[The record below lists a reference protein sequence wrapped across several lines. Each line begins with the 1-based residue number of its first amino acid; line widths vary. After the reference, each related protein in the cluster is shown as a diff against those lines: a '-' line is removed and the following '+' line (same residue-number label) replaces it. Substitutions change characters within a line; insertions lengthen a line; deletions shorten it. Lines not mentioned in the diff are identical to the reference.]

1 MRRNA
6 GIIPNCRRCT
16 ALEDLNLGRTYADV
30 TPLLTMTWLKHLW
43 LLDRGLEAQLKV
55 REVFEETETVLFFN
69 GEFTVSGGWR
79 DLPNY
84 FAMRDILGMPYM

>member
-1 MRRNA
+1 
-6 GIIPNCRRCT
+6 
-16 ALEDLNLGRTYADV
+16 
-30 TPLLTMTWLKHLW
+30 
-43 LLDRGLEAQLKV
+43 
-55 REVFEETETVLFFN
+55 VLFFN